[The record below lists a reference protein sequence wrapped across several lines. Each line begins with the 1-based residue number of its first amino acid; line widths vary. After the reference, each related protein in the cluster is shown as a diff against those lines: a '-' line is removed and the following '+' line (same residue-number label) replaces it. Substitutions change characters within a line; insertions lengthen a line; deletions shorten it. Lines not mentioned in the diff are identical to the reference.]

1 MTDLREPKSH
11 AILIGAGTYNS
22 SLLDDVPA
30 VRETVNALFAALR
43 GRWGM
48 TGADI
53 TTIQDRPR
61 EDEVPDVIAARA
73 LDTTGVLLVYYVGHG
88 RPDQDG
94 NLYLAMHETNPASP
108 RWDRTAV
115 PYPEIARL
123 LRESRAQAIVVIL
136 DCCFSGRAL
145 PSSPVLRTWDF
156 TW

>member
-61 EDEVPDVIAARA
+61 EDE
-73 LDTTGVLLVYYVGHG
+73 
-88 RPDQDG
+88 
-94 NLYLAMHETNPASP
+94 SP
-108 RWDRTAV
+108 T
-115 PYPEIARL
+115 
-123 LRESRAQAIVVIL
+123 
-136 DCCFSGRAL
+136 
-145 PSSPVLRTWDF
+145 
-156 TW
+156 